1 MLNAVV
7 ANLVK
12 IKTNNMKELIEKQKS
27 IIAEIDAIKKR
38 FMPHG
43 YCVDLEALEGVAIGA
58 GGKDLSPKDLIDLFF
73 KSGILVSRGTTAITK
88 IDDLAQFQ
96 LNVLYNQL
104 QEVCEQIQNE
114 YIAKSEQV

>member
-1 MLNAVV
+1 
-7 ANLVK
+7 
-12 IKTNNMKELIEKQKS
+12 MKELIEKQKS

-73 KSGILVSRGTTAITK
+73 KSGILVSRGATAITK

-96 LNVLYNQL
+96 LNGLYNQL